1 MTSGYKYADIVLSL
15 VPRIVSSLD
24 RNKSSRTH
32 GCFDKSFWF
41 YKTSDFP
48 CARFQEPVLTLALLH
63 KNRFAGNPFFNK
75 DKTKEWAEAGI
86 RYLSSTQNRDG
97 SFNEWYPNE
106 HSFVATAF
114 SVYNASQAI
123 RIIESGFDGR
133 EEAIEAF
140 KRSARWLNSHHHDQP
155 SNQVAGSVAALH
167 NIYLLTGEDVFRK
180 YAERKLREITQS
192 KEGWLPEYG
201 GPDMGYLTVAID
213 FLAKYW
219 KDSQDKNAL
228 KIIEKAL
235 GFLKYFIHPDG
246 SLGGVYGSRNT
257 EFKLPHGF
265 EIMSRTNKDAGYIA
279 GKIYENI
286 ENTLNP
292 TMMDD
297 RFALQ
302 YHTSYLQ
309 AFLDFNPRHRTGA
322 ALKPRTFFPESGLF
336 VYNGKY
342 YMVINT
348 RKGGVFKQFNKK
360 SCTYEDSGFVGH
372 MGKKTVI
379 SQWNNSSEPA
389 MNKDTI
395 TVSGRFKEAT
405 RIQNLTPI
413 RNIMFRSLLA
423 TAGGSGRVATKI
435 KKKLRGGLIEK
446 APDAGIGFVRTI
458 KLKKDHAVVSDKITN
473 PNKKILEKLSIPSH
487 LRPSYV
493 PTSSFYA
500 EQEIDSKGDL
510 DFTMEFEKNK
520 EIRRVIKP

>member
-1 MTSGYKYADIVLSL
+1 MKNGYKYAEIVMSL

-24 RNKSSRTH
+24 KNKSSRTY
-32 GCFDKSFWF
+32 GCFDKAFWF

-48 CARFQEPVLTLALLH
+48 CARFQEPLLTLALLY
-63 KNRFAGNPFFNK
+63 KNRFPGNSLFSKNK
-75 DKTKEWAEAGI
+75 AKEWAEAGI

-114 SVYNASQAI
+114 SAYKASQAA
-123 RIIESGFDGR
+123 RVLGPGFNGR
-133 EEAIEAF
+133 DEAIEAF

-155 SNQVAGSVAALH
+155 SNQIAGSVAALH

-219 KDSQDKNAL
+219 KDSHDKNAL

-322 ALKPRTFFPESGLF
+322 VLKPRIFFPESGLF
-336 VYNGKY
+336 VYNGGY

-348 RKGGVFKQFNKK
+348 RKGGVFRLFNKK
-360 SCTYEDSGFVGH
+360 GCVYEDSGFVGLR
-372 MGKKTVI
+372 GKKAVI
-379 SQWNNSSEPA
+379 SQWNNASEPVMSKGA
-389 MNKDTI
+389 I
-395 TVSGRFKEAT
+395 TVRGRFREMT
-405 RIQNLTPI
+405 ETQNLTPI

-423 TAGGSGRVATKI
+423 TAGGSGRVAPKI
-435 KKKLRGGLIEK
+435 KKKLRGGLIER
-446 APDAGIGFVRTI
+446 APDAGMGFVRTI
-458 KLKKDHAVVSDKITN
+458 ELRKDRVMVSDRITN
-473 PNKKILEKLSIPSH
+473 PNKKRLEKLSIPSH

-493 PTSSFYA
+493 PTSSFYS
-500 EQEIDSKGDL
+500 EQETDSKGDL
-510 DFTMEFEKNK
+510 DFTSEFEKNQ
-520 EIRRVIKP
+520 EIKRIIKP